1 MNLNL
6 TIRNIGIVLVILGII
21 LLMVFWVYTIL
32 TAEVDPIIRISL
44 IAIIIGIMIA
54 LFSIL
59 QEKVKNKDNETIR
72 KY

>member
-6 TIRNIGIVLVILGII
+6 TIRNIGIVLVILGVI

-44 IAIIIGIMIA
+44 IAIIIGIMIT

-59 QEKVKNKDNETIR
+59 QEKVKNKDKETKR

>member
-21 LLMVFWVYTIL
+21 LLIVFWVYTIL

-44 IAIIIGIMIA
+44 IAIIIGIMIT